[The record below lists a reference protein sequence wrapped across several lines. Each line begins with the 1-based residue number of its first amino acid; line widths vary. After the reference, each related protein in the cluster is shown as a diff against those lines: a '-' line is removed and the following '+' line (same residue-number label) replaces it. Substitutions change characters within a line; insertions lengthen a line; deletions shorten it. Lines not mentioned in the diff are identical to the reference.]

1 MPRGYPVLSSNQ
13 KEEVILRV
21 REKGEKVT
29 DLAKEYGI
37 NPKNIYNLLKK
48 QINQPNI
55 ALELAKVKRERD
67 ILLQIVGE
75 LVFENKKNTKKKI

>member
-1 MPRGYPVLSSNQ
+1 MPKGYPVLNTEQ
-13 KEEVILRV
+13 KEEVILRIK
-21 REKGEKVT
+21 EKGEKVS

-37 NPKNIYNLLKK
+37 NPKNIYNLLKR

-67 ILLQIVGE
+67 ALLRIVGE
-75 LVFENKKNTKKKI
+75 LVLDDKSKKEN